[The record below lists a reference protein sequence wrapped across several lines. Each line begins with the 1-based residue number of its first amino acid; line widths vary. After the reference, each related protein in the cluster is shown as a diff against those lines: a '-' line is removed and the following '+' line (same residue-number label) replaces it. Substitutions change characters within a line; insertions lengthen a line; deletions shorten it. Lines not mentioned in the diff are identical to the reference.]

1 MYSESETIHS
11 IKEFFEDVACR
22 AERAEKRLRN
32 DEGALQ
38 CYPYFNRKLVS
49 TDELRDLHATMWRA
63 VQRAS
68 FAFDYV
74 STWYANRGEGCEDR
88 EDDEA

>member
-1 MYSESETIHS
+1 MYSESETVHS

-49 TDELRDLHATMWRA
+49 TGDLEELHAVMWNA
-63 VQRAS
+63 VRRVN
-68 FAFDYV
+68 FAFDFV
-74 STWYANRGEGCEDR
+74 ATWHANRSEGCEDR
-88 EDDEA
+88 EDGEA